1 MSEIIDLRSDTV
13 TRPTPA
19 MRTAMI
25 TAAVGDDVFGDD
37 PTIRQLQ
44 ERAAAWL
51 GKEVALF
58 VPSGTMANQLAVR
71 VHCRPG
77 DEALVHAACHIHN
90 FEGGAAAAISG
101 VTLRT
106 LSSPDGT
113 LNPTEVVQHIHG
125 EQDPH
130 LSPTRLIC
138 FENTHNACGGVVVPQ
153 QNIRDVAEV
162 ARSQGVALHLDGARL
177 ANAAVASGSEIA
189 SLAAPF
195 DTVSL
200 CFSKGLG
207 APVGSVLA
215 GPKPLIEEA
224 KRWRKRLG
232 GGMRQAGILAAA
244 GVYALDHHV
253 ERLADD
259 HRRARVLATA
269 IAETPGLTVNL
280 ANVQTNLVFFDLA
293 PHHPLARNLA
303 EGRQEFIRRARGC
316 GLLIG
321 GGPHRLRAVTHL
333 DVDDHG
339 IARAVE
345 VLRQLGKAE

>member
-37 PTIRQLQ
+37 PTVRSLQ

-77 DEALVHAACHIHN
+77 DEAIVHSACHIHN

-113 LNPTEVVQHIHG
+113 LSPTEVAQHLHG
-125 EQDPH
+125 DQDPH

-177 ANAAVASGSEIA
+177 ANAAVASGADIA
-189 SLAAPF
+189 DLAAPF

-215 GPKPLIEEA
+215 GPKPLIDEA

-244 GVYALDHHV
+244 GLHALDHHV

-280 ANVQTNLVFFDLA
+280 ASVQTNLVFFDLS
-293 PHHPLARNLA
+293 PSHPLGRDLA
-303 EGRQEFIRRARGC
+303 AGRQEFIRRARSY
-316 GLLIG
+316 GLLIAG
-321 GGPHRLRAVTHL
+321 GAHRLRAVTHL
-333 DVDDHG
+333 DVDDHA
-339 IARAVE
+339 IARAVAI
-345 VLRQLGKAE
+345 LRKITQE